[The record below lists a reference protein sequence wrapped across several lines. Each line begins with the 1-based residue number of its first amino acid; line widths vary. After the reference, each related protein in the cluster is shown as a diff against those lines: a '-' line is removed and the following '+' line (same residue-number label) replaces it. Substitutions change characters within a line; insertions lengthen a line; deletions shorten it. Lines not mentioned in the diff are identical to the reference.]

1 MTKVVDLCN
10 KHLFFCLPLCS
21 VQLDKSWFR
30 FLFGLSV
37 WPKLSTTLIFRFMT
51 LSLNPN
57 GIFFILY
64 FNMSEQ
70 IIHHDGR
77 YIHKSFT
84 DFNHI
89 ISTFQFISFNTLIFL
104 SLSCFHM
111 SFPYP
116 PHLISTMMISH
127 VVDPHHLSL
136 SLSPHCWNI
145 VCSITCMAHLITYS
159 DNYKCMIKNCISV
172 IFVFNASYVSY
183 ILQEEI

>member
-30 FLFGLSV
+30 FFFGLSV

-136 SLSPHCWNI
+136 SLS
-145 VCSITCMAHLITYS
+145 SLLKYS
-159 DNYKCMIKNCISV
+159 MQYNMYGTSDH
-172 IFVFNASYVSY
+172 IFRQLQMHDKELYQCY
-183 ILQEEI
+183 ICF